1 MNNKGYSKGQNR
13 YIETAPI
20 KTSIQ
25 VIDVLNEKIGFSGGW
40 SHQTG
45 KYFTV
50 VMTMFTELADGTR
63 DVEILHSYPKRDG
76 RAWNKWL
83 PVIKAVKD
91 KGLVPELRGAFS
103 IVKPASSKR
112 RTVKEVSKFKISNK
126 YTEEEFAQAYSTF
139 MGIDLPK
146 NGPDLFTDDK

>member
-1 MNNKGYSKGQNR
+1 MNNKGYNKGQNR

-25 VIDVLNEKIGFSGGW
+25 VIDVLNEKTGFSGGW
-40 SHQTG
+40 THQRG
-45 KYFTV
+45 SYFTI
-50 VMTMFTELADGTR
+50 VMTLFTQLADGSR
-63 DVEILHSYPKRDG
+63 EVEILHSYPKRDG
-76 RAWNKWL
+76 RGWKSWL

-91 KGLVPELRGAFS
+91 QGVIPELKGAFS

-112 RTVKEVSKFKISNK
+112 RTVKEVSKFKISNY

-139 MGIDLPK
+139 TGKELPK
-146 NGPDLFTDDK
+146 NGPDLFD